1 MNNPIEEDSN
11 ASGAAHS
18 QASAKAKA
26 KPEKK
31 PIEEQTLLE
40 QMGGWQGLV
49 STTLPILVLV
59 PVNSRWGLGPA
70 LIAALSVALLILVW
84 RIIRKETIQPAI
96 SGFLGVAFCAAIAWF
111 TGDAKGYFLYGIWA
125 SLVFAVIAFATVL
138 FKWPAVGVIW
148 KGING
153 EDMTWQRVASARRSY
168 SIATLGW
175 VVIFL
180 ARFFVQNNL
189 YNSADTATLGVVRI
203 LMGWPLTGV
212 VTILT
217 IWMVRRANK
226 AVEEAIARGEVTP
239 KPKVST
245 TEETNPEQSNGSDE
259 HADLANEEDGISA
272 VGDAEVTAETI
283 TETHPEDTMRNN
295 EDGR

>member
-18 QASAKAKA
+18 KASAKAKA

-125 SLVFAVIAFATVL
+125 SLVFAVVAFATVL

-239 KPKVST
+239 KSKVSAT
-245 TEETNPEQSNGSDE
+245 AETNPEQSNSSDE

-272 VGDAEVTAETI
+272 GGDAEATAEPI

>member
-1 MNNPIEEDSN
+1 MNNPTENDGTISGSAEPHAEPLPGSEAESSSDS
-11 ASGAAHS
+11 
-18 QASAKAKA
+18 KVKA

-59 PVNSRWGLGPA
+59 PVNSKWGLGPA

-84 RIIRKETIQPAI
+84 RVIRKETIQPAI

-125 SLVFAVIAFATVL
+125 SLVFAVVALATVL

-153 EDMTWQRVASARRSY
+153 EDMAWQQVARARRSY

-189 YNSADTATLGVVRI
+189 YNSADTATLGIVRI
-203 LMGWPLTGV
+203 IMGWPLTGV

-226 AVEEAIARGEVTP
+226 AVEEAIARGEITP
-239 KPKVST
+239 KAKVVSDT
-245 TEETNPEQSNGSDE
+245 TETTESPESAQSDE
-259 HADLANEEDGISA
+259 PKSLASDQLLDE
-272 VGDAEVTAETI
+272 
-283 TETHPEDTMRNN
+283 NN
-295 EDGR
+295 MNNKKDGR